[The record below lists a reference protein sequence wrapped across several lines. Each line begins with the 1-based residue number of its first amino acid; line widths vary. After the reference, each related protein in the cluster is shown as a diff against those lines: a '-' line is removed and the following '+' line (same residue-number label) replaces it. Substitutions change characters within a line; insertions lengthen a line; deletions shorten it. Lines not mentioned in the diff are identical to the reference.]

1 MSETNEAQTEFKVVP
16 MVSRAGRLSDALKRA
31 RAREQARRRD
41 QLAVRE
47 GRLSALAYELRSIA
61 DELPAGETERF
72 ALLRADGQERLIVD
86 SLSYVDLHP
95 ETLDYRLVRQR
106 RDGPDVLAEI
116 ADRDVMAD
124 RVADYVADQIVEHE
138 AMGAVS
144 APAETGPSQQDENG
158 PDRSETETPDRG
170 RTEPSQPSRMGFWP
184 GFWLFVLGGVC
195 SATALFAYA
204 WISAGQP

>member
-1 MSETNEAQTEFKVVP
+1 MSDASDAQTDSKVIP

-31 RAREQARRRD
+31 RAREQTRQRD

-47 GRLSALAYELRSIA
+47 GRLAALADELRAMA
-61 DELPAGETERF
+61 DELPAGEAERF

-86 SLSYVDLHP
+86 ALTSIDLHP

-116 ADRDVMAD
+116 SDRDAMAD
-124 RVADYVADQIVEHE
+124 RVADYVADRIVEHE
-138 AMGAVS
+138 GLAPAGIAVS
-144 APAETGPSQQDENG
+144 AERNETG
-158 PDRSETETPDRG
+158 PDRSETETPDPDRIDPAPRSG
-170 RTEPSQPSRMGFWP
+170 MGFWP

-195 SATALFAYA
+195 AATALFTYA
-204 WISAGQP
+204 WLAAGPG